1 MVKHKKREQPKAV
14 VLFVVIGGDL
24 LFHILVAVSSAI
36 KGLTSL
42 FGMVRGA
49 HLLYN
54 HQYNLSSFT
63 SSLSCC
69 LSPLIFS
76 IFSTAD

>member
-1 MVKHKKREQPKAV
+1 MSIYNKKRESHYFV
-14 VLFVVIGGDL
+14 TLFNLLGSDL

-42 FGMVRGA
+42 FGMVRGD

-54 HQYNLSSFT
+54 CQKYLLRFN
-63 SSLSCC
+63 
-69 LSPLIFS
+69 
-76 IFSTAD
+76 